1 MENKTLNRLK
11 TADVLKGLAVLFM
24 IMVHVLEQF
33 ADMSV
38 NKSKFGEIVYF
49 LGGPFCAPVFLAV
62 MGYFLAAS
70 QSSTIYFLKRG
81 ILLYAGGIMLN
92 ILRSVHLFIAIFMGR
107 YNLDPW
113 FFVFG
118 ADILTLAGLSIIFIA
133 LLRLISKDNLFLYS
147 IVMLLFIV
155 SANSITFDD
164 SVTKYIS
171 GFIAGNSDHSYF
183 PLFPW
188 FSYVIAGYIFNII
201 YMRFNDK
208 ITKNTYIYLL
218 FISLI
223 SIIVIIFSKFAFETT
238 SNLPLYYHHD
248 YRFFGWTIAFMLLYL
263 TLINQIVKL
272 LQNSLFIQYIEWTG
286 KNVTLIYVFQWLIIG
301 NLATALYQTQDILK
315 SLLWFIT
322 VTIVS
327 SLLTIAFLKLNQLI
341 KSKNDVLF

>member
-1 MENKTLNRLK
+1 MEKKNLTRLK

-38 NKSKFGEIVYF
+38 NHSLFGKIVYF

-62 MGYFLAAS
+62 MGYFLAVS
-70 QSSTIYFLKRG
+70 QSGTNLFLKRG
-81 ILLYAGGIMLN
+81 ILLLAGGIVLN
-92 ILRSVHLFIAIFMGR
+92 ILRSVHLFIAIFMGK
-107 YNLDPW
+107 YHLDPW

-118 ADILTLAGLSIIFIA
+118 ADILTLAGLSIILIA
-133 LLRLISKDNLFLYS
+133 LLRLISKDNLYLYS
-147 IVMLLFIV
+147 IVMLLFV
-155 SANSITFDD
+155 LSANYISFDD
-164 SVTKYIS
+164 SGFKYLF

-188 FSYVIAGYIFNII
+188 FSYVIAGYIFKII

-223 SIIVIIFSKFAFETT
+223 SVIVIIFSKFAFETT

-248 YRFFGWTIAFMLLYL
+248 YRFFGWTIVFMILYL
-263 TLINQIVKL
+263 SLINQIVKL

-327 SLLTIAFLKLNQLI
+327 SLLTIAFIKINKLI
-341 KSKNDVLF
+341 KSKNDVIF